1 MNNSN
6 SSQRPD
12 DAACLAG
19 LSRLVR
25 RVCLLREQGDT
36 AEAGRLQQSDLAT
49 AIRDFRL
56 ARGPDA
62 LPEEK
67 LAALFATEEERVAEA
82 LCTAELLI
90 QRLTSIW
97 PAAPVPVPMAA
108 APVREP
114 TVVEVRAPTRLIPAQ
129 PPAISDLLDAMLAS
143 ERTSTRLSPARNS

>member
-1 MNNSN
+1 
-6 SSQRPD
+6 
-12 DAACLAG
+12 
-19 LSRLVR
+19 VR

-36 AEAGRLQQSDLAT
+36 AEAERVRQGDLAT

-56 ARGPDA
+56 AYGPDA
-62 LPEEK
+62 LPEQK
-67 LAALFATEEERVAEA
+67 LAALFSVETDRVAEA

-97 PAAPVPVPMAA
+97 PAAPAPAPAA
-108 APVREP
+108 TAAVREP

-129 PPAISDLLDAMLAS
+129 PPVISDLLDAMLAS